1 MYHHDD
7 AGGFKL
13 QLGFRTTTGATKK
26 ISHPI
31 STLQASES
39 ECVTSVYV
47 FGLTFFDMLHVT
59 FVMGSIW
66 GEGLGKK
73 NELDYCYCWSAQGES
88 GEEFLT

>member
-13 QLGFRTTTGATKK
+13 QLGLRTTTGATEK
-26 ISHPI
+26 ISHSPI

-59 FVMGSIW
+59 FVMGSNG
-66 GEGLGKK
+66 GEGGFREK
-73 NELDYCYCWSAQGES
+73 G
-88 GEEFLT
+88 